1 MENSPAEG
9 NAHIEEHDL
18 IDPVSRRH
26 LFALSA
32 VSECPSKY
40 CSLRY
45 FDIEISFLILAVAT
59 FSAFNKKEFHAA
71 RRDYKD
77 SHAQALTAIAT
88 ASAGSSSAPSTA
100 LISFSTLFKRKD
112 LKKTCFTSK
121 EVFNKKNLE

>member
-59 FSAFNKKEFHAA
+59 FSAFNKKEV
-71 RRDYKD
+71 
-77 SHAQALTAIAT
+77 SVCI
-88 ASAGSSSAPSTA
+88 
-100 LISFSTLFKRKD
+100 
-112 LKKTCFTSK
+112 
-121 EVFNKKNLE
+121 V

>member
-59 FSAFNKKEFHAA
+59 FSAFNKKELRMHKVPDPDAA
-71 RRDYKD
+71 
-77 SHAQALTAIAT
+77 APAT
-88 ASAGSSSAPSTA
+88 LLIICSSMPLAVTTRIPMP
-100 LISFSTLFKRKD
+100 KP
-112 LKKTCFTSK
+112 
-121 EVFNKKNLE
+121 